1 MAWTAFTPFSAAAG
15 GALIGLAATI
25 LWLGLG
31 RIAGISGIVGGL
43 VPAKA
48 DDIAWRVAFLAG
60 LLVVG
65 VGAALV
71 WPEAVAATSSLR
83 GPLAMLVAGVVVGF
97 GARLGNGCTAG
108 HGVCGLSRGSLRSL
122 VATLTF
128 MAAGIATAS
137 LVRVVFGGA
146 L

>member
-1 MAWTAFTPFSAAAG
+1 MAWSSFTPFSAAAG

-31 RIAGISGIVGGL
+31 RIAGISGVIGGL
-43 VPAKA
+43 VGAA
-48 DDIAWRVAFLAG
+48 RGDVSWRLAFLVG
-60 LLVVG
+60 LLAVG
-65 VGAALV
+65 VGAALLA
-71 WPEAVAATSSLR
+71 PDTVASSSLR
-83 GPLAMLVAGVVVGF
+83 GPAIMLVAGVVVGF

-128 MAAGIATAS
+128 MATGIATAS
-137 LVRVVFGGA
+137 LVRAVFGGA

>member
-1 MAWTAFTPFSAAAG
+1 MAWSAFTPLSALLG

-31 RIAGISGIVGGL
+31 RIAGISGIVAGL
-43 VPAKA
+43 VSRTAG
-48 DDIAWRVAFLAG
+48 DSAWRLAFLAG

-65 VGAALV
+65 VAASSL
-71 WPEAVAATSSLR
+71 WPATVASSSLR
-83 GPLAMLVAGVVVGF
+83 GPVAMLVAGVVDGF

-108 HGVCGLSRGSLRSL
+108 HGVCGLSRGSPRSL
-122 VATLTF
+122 AATLTF
-128 MAAGIATAS
+128 MATGILTAS

>member
-1 MAWTAFTPFSAAAG
+1 MAWSAFTPFSAVAG

-43 VPAKA
+43 VPAQA
-48 DDIAWRVAFLAG
+48 GDVSWRVAFLAG

-65 VGAALV
+65 VGASLW
-71 WPEAVAATSSLR
+71 WPQAVASSPLR
-83 GPLAMLVAGVVVGF
+83 GPVVMLFAGVVVGF
-97 GARLGNGCTAG
+97 GTRLGNGCTAG
-108 HGVCGLSRGSLRSL
+108 HGVCGLSRGSPRSL

-128 MAAGIATAS
+128 MAAGILTAS
-137 LVRVVFGGA
+137 LVRVFFGGA

>member
-1 MAWTAFTPFSAAAG
+1 MAWSAFTPLSAAAG

-43 VPAKA
+43 VPWKSG
-48 DDIAWRVAFLAG
+48 DVAWRVAFLAA

-65 VGAALV
+65 VGAAQL
-71 WPEAVAATSSLR
+71 WPASVATSSLR
-83 GPLAMLVAGVVVGF
+83 GPAVMLLAGVVVGF

-108 HGVCGLSRGSLRSL
+108 HGVCGLSRGSPRSL

-137 LVRVVFGGA
+137 LVRVFFGGA